1 MSIMQRLGEKTILRG
16 TLKSVLAFVFLLLL
30 AACSALQPVHLPDLT
45 ALDAVDDSQ
54 AGQLLQRCRNNFV
67 TGNWQFVHSIA
78 FKRADG
84 GGATVIGVTVLDGQ
98 KLHCALMTVEGLVL
112 FEAELAQ
119 EKLTVSRALPPFDKP
134 EFARGLIRDVQA
146 IFLPPAA
153 EEPKTGRLVG
163 GELVCRYQADNGQI
177 TDLLVDD
184 DGSRM
189 NIYDPD
195 LNRSRSIVA
204 GSPISVAAERVPET
218 LELTASGLSAYTLT
232 MTLISA
238 DKI

>member
-1 MSIMQRLGEKTILRG
+1 MQRLVGEKTILRG
-16 TLKSVLAFVFLLLL
+16 ALKSVLPCVFLLLL

-45 ALDAVDDSQ
+45 DLDAVDDSQ
-54 AGQLLQRCRNNFV
+54 AGQFLQRCRNNFV

-78 FKRADG
+78 FKMADG

-119 EKLTVSRALPPFDKP
+119 EKLAVSRALPPFDNP

-146 IFLPPAA
+146 IFLPPAG
-153 EEPKTGRLVG
+153 EEPKAAGRLVG
-163 GELVCRYQADNGQI
+163 GELVCRYHADNGQI
-177 TDLLVDD
+177 TDLLVDEK
-184 DGSRM
+184 GSRI

-204 GSPISVAAERVPET
+204 GSPITVAAERVPET